1 MYLLLR
7 IVPIQGRKFTLWNYC
22 YSNCARARFVI
33 IFLPSVIAI
42 SIYNTVP
49 CTCGKDLTTSARY
62 RIYANI
68 GETKRHLETW
78 LKEHK
83 EACIRGQSYKSA
95 IAEHIW
101 TEDHPINWNNNKI
114 YCALATLWSW

>member
-42 SIYNTVP
+42 SINAVP
-49 CTCGKDLTTSARY
+49 CTCGKVYNVIMYTLPQVQGTMLTSVRPRDTSKL
-62 RIYANI
+62 
-68 GETKRHLETW
+68 G
-78 LKEHK
+78 
-83 EACIRGQSYKSA
+83 
-95 IAEHIW
+95 
-101 TEDHPINWNNNKI
+101 
-114 YCALATLWSW
+114 